1 MRLALL
7 FICASA
13 TTAAAEPEF
22 EILDRGE
29 AVEVIAYD
37 IKATSTNIRPIRSRL
52 EIPIGSAARIPKLL
66 PTGEKTIKVVELD
79 GAPDKRVLSVKV
91 GFEHDAVVQLVK
103 HAQAIQVGNDLH
115 VLLPRM
121 VPAAGTSIVLP
132 EPTLPPELVAKAQA
146 IAPVPTTAPVEPKV
160 EPAKPAV
167 APPAPAL
174 EAPKAEAKP
183 EPQPAP
189 VKQPLATATQKNEKS
204 IVQDLPML
212 LALVLAGLGCFAWM
226 KRKKKTS
233 NEPTS
238 SIEVIAQKGLG
249 AKAKIVWLRAG
260 EREMVVAVTPQ
271 AVRMLG
277 SWKKAADEARH
288 AYTTTRES
296 GVFPMPRPSASSL
309 PEAQAL
315 APSSPA
321 VAGILKLRART
332 NVPQISEDI
341 ATDDVD
347 ADSLWAK
354 EILAATGAR
363 R

>member
-7 FICASA
+7 IICAGA
-13 TTAAAEPEF
+13 TTAAADPGF
-22 EILDRGE
+22 EILDRGD
-29 AVEVIAYD
+29 AVEVIAHD

-52 EIPIGSAARIPKLL
+52 EIPVAPAGRIPKLL
-66 PTGEKTIKVVELD
+66 PSGEKTVKVVELD
-79 GAPDKRVLSVKV
+79 GAGEKRVLSVKV
-91 GFEHDAVVQLVK
+91 GFAHDDVVQLVK
-103 HAQAIQVGNDLH
+103 HAQAIQVGSDLH
-115 VLLPRM
+115 VLLPRV

-146 IAPVPTTAPVEPKV
+146 IAPVPMTAPVEPKP
-160 EPAKPAV
+160 EPAKPIV
-167 APPAPAL
+167 AAPTPPAAA
-174 EAPKAEAKP
+174 EAAPKADAKP
-183 EPQPAP
+183 EP
-189 VKQPLATATQKNEKS
+189 VKQPLATATQKSDTS

-212 LALVLAGLGCFAWM
+212 LALVLAGLGCFAWL
-226 KRKKKTS
+226 KRKKKAS
-233 NEPTS
+233 SEPTS

-296 GVFPMPRPSASSL
+296 GMFPLPRASAPSL

-332 NVPQISEDI
+332 NVPQVNEDV
-341 ATDDVD
+341 ATDDLD
-347 ADSLWAK
+347 ADSLWAR